1 MDKVA
6 PGERNNCL
14 KNCNNFNCIW
24 SNDDIEIS
32 CRDFCIPD
40 QNCSLCQ
47 RFCGKKMIMFLYCLT
62 GELDLIVMED
72 GRTSEHGLFAHTCN
86 VNYITNGQYRLEYS
100 AGKRAQILRILFPY
114 KFFLNILG
122 ENRMT
127 AGLQNLIKDRKILNQ
142 IRPITPVMHLNIN
155 QILDPSSHGAAPN
168 FFFMAR
174 IMELINCMLNGKTE
188 KNGQPVTHL
197 DREQTGKARAIL
209 ENNLEDPPS
218 LNELAG
224 RVGVSSA
231 KLKQIFPRVCGMPPY
246 AYLRKLRME
255 KAMRLLNNGEMS
267 VTEAAYEVGY
277 SSLSHFSCVFAKCFG
292 MKPSEVRN
300 LKRIRG
306 F

>member
-1 MDKVA
+1 MDKAA
-6 PGERNNCL
+6 PDRRNNCL
-14 KNCNNFNCIW
+14 KNCNKFNCIW

-40 QNCSLCQ
+40 QNCSLCR

-86 VNYITNGQYRLEYS
+86 ANYITNGQYRLEYT
-100 AGKRAQILRILFPY
+100 AGKRAQILRIFFPY
-114 KFFLNILG
+114 KLFRNILG
-122 ENRMT
+122 ENGMT

-174 IMELINCMLNGKTE
+174 IMELINCMLNGKTQ
-188 KNGQPVTHL
+188 KNGLPVTRL

-209 ENNLEDPPS
+209 ENNLEYPPS
-218 LNELAG
+218 LNELAT
-224 RVGVSSA
+224 RVGVSPA

-255 KAMRLLNNGEMS
+255 KAMHLLNNGSMS

-292 MKPSEVRN
+292 IKPSEARR
-300 LKRIRG
+300 LKRG
-306 F
+306 KG

>member
-1 MDKVA
+1 MDKSM
-6 PGERNNCL
+6 PDKRNNCL
-14 KNCNNFNCIW
+14 KNSNNSNCIW
-24 SNDDIEIS
+24 SNSNMEIS
-32 CRDFCIPD
+32 CQDFCMPD
-40 QNCSLCQ
+40 QDCSLCHQ
-47 RFCGKKMIMFLYCLT
+47 FCGKKMIVFLYCLT
-62 GELDLIVMED
+62 GELDMIVTED
-72 GRTSEHGLFAHTCN
+72 GRTSEHRLFAHTCN
-86 VNYITNGQYRLEYS
+86 ANYISNGQYGLGYPAS
-100 AGKRAQILRILFPY
+100 KRAQILRILFPY

-122 ENRMT
+122 ENGRT
-127 AGLQNLIKDRKILNQ
+127 AKLQNLIKDRKIFNQ
-142 IRPITPVMHLNIN
+142 IRPITPVMNFNIN

-188 KNGQPVTHL
+188 KNGQPVTYL

-209 ENNLEDPPS
+209 ENNLEYPPS

-292 MKPSEVRN
+292 MKPSEARC
-300 LKRIRG
+300 LKRVG
-306 F
+306 